1 MDGVSRCGFVA
12 LCGKPNVGKSTLFN
26 RLVGAPLA
34 AATGRPQTTRH
45 NIRGV
50 LTEGAAQFVFVDTP
64 GLAAGRARR
73 LSRLLNANARA
84 AYGRVDA
91 ALLVVE
97 AGVWNARDEAVADDL
112 ARAGTPVMLCVNKI
126 DRLPDR
132 ARLLPYL
139 AALAPRG
146 YAAYVPVSARAGEG
160 LDALKRELARLLP
173 PGPHRFDPEQ
183 LSDRP
188 ERFFA
193 AERIREQLLVHLRE
207 ELPYAAHVRVGRYA
221 GDGPRVRVEAQILV
235 ERPSQRAILL
245 GRGGARLGAIG
256 RGARLGLERLLER
269 PVALRLHVRVAPR
282 WLRDPRIQAGYRG
295 EA

>member
-1 MDGVSRCGFVA
+1 MSRCGFVA

-26 RLVGAPLA
+26 RLLGAPLA

-50 LTEGAAQFVFVDTP
+50 RTEGAAQFVFVDTP

-73 LSRLLNANARA
+73 LARLLNANARA

-97 AGVWNARDEAVADDL
+97 AGVWNARDEAVAGDL
-112 ARAGTPVMLCVNKI
+112 ARAGTPAVLCVNKI

-139 AALAPRG
+139 ASLAPRG
-146 YAAYVPVSARAGEG
+146 YAAYVPVSARTGEG
-160 LDALKRELARLLP
+160 LDALLPELAPLLP
-173 PGPHRFDPEQ
+173 PGAHRFDPEQ

-193 AERIREQLLVHLRE
+193 AERIREQLLVHLRA
-207 ELPYAAHVRVGRYA
+207 ELPYAAHVQVERYA
-221 GDGPRVRVEAQILV
+221 DGPRVRIEAQVLV

-245 GRGGARLGAIG
+245 GRGGARLGAVG
-256 RGARLGLERLLER
+256 RGARLGLERLLGR
-269 PVALRLHVRVAPR
+269 PVMLRLHVRVRPN
-282 WLRDPRIQAGYRG
+282 WLRDPRIQAGYRDD
-295 EA
+295 A

>member
-12 LCGKPNVGKSTLFN
+12 LCGKPNVGKSSLFN

-45 NIRGV
+45 NIRGI

-84 AYGRVDA
+84 AYERVDA

-97 AGVWNARDEAVADDL
+97 AGVWNARDEAVAADL
-112 ARAGTPVMLCVNKI
+112 ARGAAPVLLCANKI

-132 ARLLPYL
+132 GRLLPYL
-139 AALAPRG
+139 ASLAPRG
-146 YAAYVPVSARAGEG
+146 YAAYVPVSARTGEG
-160 LDALKRELARLLP
+160 LDGLRRELARLLP
-173 PGPHRFDPEQ
+173 AGPHRFDPEQ

-188 ERFFA
+188 QRFFA
-193 AERIREQLLVHLRE
+193 AERIRAQLLVHLRE
-207 ELPYAAHVRVGRYA
+207 ELPYAAHVQIERYA
-221 GDGPRVRVEAQILV
+221 DDGPRVRIEAQILV

-245 GRGGARLGAIG
+245 GRGGAQLGAIG
-256 RGARLGLERLLER
+256 RGARLGLERWLER
-269 PVALRLHVRVAPR
+269 PVTLRLHVRVRPN
-282 WLRDPRIQAGYRG
+282 WLRDPRIQAGYRDD
-295 EA
+295 A